1 MSAITKWMSV
11 LALGAAAA
19 TTGCGSAIFYDDV
32 YGPDL
37 SEFAAKD
44 EASPSWSESTSERI
58 PPPESRGWP
67 LRGGDPQSDE
77 QRVACVD
84 QIQRS
89 RAHVSQ
95 AIETAKALGAYE
107 RLRCLSGKA
116 RELKEIRLLLAMN
129 DADSPFDVRRD
140 CLRAQSVVFKARAC
154 R

>member
-1 MSAITKWMSV
+1 MSSIPLCI
-11 LALGAAAA
+11 LALGAAS
-19 TTGCGSAIFYDDV
+19 CGSAIYYDDV

-37 SEFAAKD
+37 SEFAVNE

-58 PPPESRGWP
+58 PPPVSRGWP

-89 RAHVSQ
+89 RAHIGM
-95 AIETAKALGAYE
+95 AIESAKALGAYD

-116 RELKEIRLLLAMN
+116 LELKEIRLLLALG

-140 CLRAQSVVFKARAC
+140 CLRAQSVIDQARTC

>member
-1 MSAITKWMSV
+1 MSAIRKWIGV
-11 LALGAAAA
+11 VALGASGCGVA
-19 TTGCGSAIFYDDV
+19 GCGSALFYDDV

-37 SEFAAKD
+37 SEFARED
-44 EASPSWSESTSERI
+44 TTPSWSESTSERI

-67 LRGGDPQSDE
+67 LRGGDPQSDA

-95 AIETAKALGAYE
+95 AIETAKALGAYD

-116 RELKEIRLLLAMN
+116 RELKELRLLLALN
-129 DADSPFDVRRD
+129 DAGSPFDVRRD
-140 CLRAQSVVFKARAC
+140 CLRAQSVVFQARAC
-154 R
+154 P